1 MAGSDLDYDED
12 DEYQTEQVSES
23 IASRLKSVF
32 PEKLS
37 DSVSLRSITPVHLME
52 EHMVEGFLSIV
63 EKNLGKFYIAKN
75 GDDWKEEKFE
85 EMVESGLIYISY
97 HDNNSNLAGFLSV
110 KLVNEFS
117 SKSLYLYEIHLDQKY
132 QGLGLGS
139 KLIEGFH
146 NAAKELKLLYNN
158 PDVKYSQYFNLSR
171 TSLTVFSDNR
181 ALAWYFKLGYFINED
196 SPRDKVL
203 RSKITKPA
211 YYMLSK
217 KV

>member
-1 MAGSDLDYDED
+1 MAGSDLEYDED
-12 DEYQTEQVSES
+12 DEYQTEQVAES
-23 IASRLKSVF
+23 IAPRLKSVF

-37 DSVSLRSITPVHLME
+37 DSVSLQSIAPVHLIE
-52 EHMVEGFLSIV
+52 EHVVEWFLTMV
-63 EKNLGKFYIAKN
+63 EKNLGKFYLAKN

-85 EMVESGLIYISY
+85 EMMESGLIYISY
-97 HDNNSNLAGFLSV
+97 RDNDNNLAGFLSV

-117 SKSLYLYEIHLDQKY
+117 SKSLYLYEIHIDQQY

-146 NAAKELKLLYNN
+146 NAAGELKLLYNN
-158 PDVKYSQYFNLSR
+158 PDVNYSQYFNLSR

-181 ALAWYFKLGYFINED
+181 ALSWYFKLGYFINED

-203 RSKITKPA
+203 RTKVTKPA

-217 KV
+217 KL